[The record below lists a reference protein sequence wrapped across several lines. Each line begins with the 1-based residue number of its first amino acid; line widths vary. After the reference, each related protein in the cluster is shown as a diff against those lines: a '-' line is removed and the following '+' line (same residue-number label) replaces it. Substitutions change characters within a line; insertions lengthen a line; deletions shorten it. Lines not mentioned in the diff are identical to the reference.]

1 MSDRGGRPSDRTES
15 PASSGETAGSFD
27 PASPTSS
34 APVADDGASTGR
46 LVVVCGLPG
55 VGKTTVAERIA
66 DHVDGRIRRTDV
78 IRKQLFDDPEY
89 TDAET
94 EAVYAELLAR
104 ARDDVDAGGAVVL
117 DATFADARF
126 RADAQETAAEAAA
139 EFDLVEVACDEAV
152 VERRIERRDGISDAD
167 FEIHLH
173 FKKLFDE
180 VASEH
185 VVVDNSGTEA
195 ETFAQVDAA
204 FGERATDGDAAG
216 YDATDGDATDGDA
229 TGEGTAVEDSTVDG
243 DDRST
248 TLTDA
253 E

>member
-1 MSDRGGRPSDRTES
+1 MSDRGGRASDRTES
-15 PASSGETAGSFD
+15 PTSNGDAADSL
-27 PASPTSS
+27 PPTRSTS
-34 APVADDGASTGR
+34 VADDEGPTGR

-55 VGKTTVAERIA
+55 VGKTTVAERVA
-66 DHVDGRIRRTDV
+66 AHVDGRIRRTDV
-78 IRKQLFDDPEY
+78 IRKELFDDPEY

-104 ARDDVDAGGAVVL
+104 ARDDVDDGDAVVL

-126 RADAQETAAEAAA
+126 RADARETAAAAAA

-173 FKKLFDE
+173 FKELFDE
-180 VASEH
+180 VATDH

-204 FGERATDGDAAG
+204 FGESGAG
-216 YDATDGDATDGDA
+216 
-229 TGEGTAVEDSTVDG
+229 EDQPSG
-243 DDRST
+243 HGDRSAPVS
-248 TLTDA
+248 DA

>member
-1 MSDRGGRPSDRTES
+1 MSDRGGRASDRTES
-15 PASSGETAGSFD
+15 PDSSGETADSLD
-27 PASPTSS
+27 PTRSTASATI
-34 APVADDGASTGR
+34 ADDDGPSTGR

-55 VGKTTVAERIA
+55 VGKTTVAERVA
-66 DHVDGRIRRTDV
+66 AHVDGRIRRTDV
-78 IRKQLFDDPEY
+78 IRKELFDDPEY

-94 EAVYAELLAR
+94 EAVYDELLAR
-104 ARDDVDAGGAVVL
+104 ARDDVDAGDAVVL

-126 RADAQETAAEAAA
+126 RAAARETAAAAAA

-173 FKKLFDE
+173 FKELFDE
-180 VASEH
+180 VATDH

-195 ETFAQVDAA
+195 ETFAQIDAA
-204 FGERATDGDAAG
+204 FGENEGGEDQPTDRG
-216 YDATDGDATDGDA
+216 
-229 TGEGTAVEDSTVDG
+229 
-243 DDRST
+243 DRSAPV
-248 TLTDA
+248 TDA

>member
-104 ARDDVDAGGAVVL
+104 ARDDVDDGGAVVL

-173 FKKLFDE
+173 FKELFDE

-216 YDATDGDATDGDA
+216 YDATDGDAT
-229 TGEGTAVEDSTVDG
+229 GEGTAVEGSTVDG

>member
-1 MSDRGGRPSDRTES
+1 MSDRGGQAPDRAESSTSGHDTADSLSPTASDRT
-15 PASSGETAGSFD
+15 AA
-27 PASPTSS
+27 
-34 APVADDGASTGR
+34 VADDDPSSGR

-78 IRKQLFDDPEY
+78 IRKELFPDPEY

-94 EAVYAELLAR
+94 EAVYAELLSR
-104 ARDDVDAGGAVVL
+104 ARDDVDAGDAVVL
-117 DATFADARF
+117 DATFADDRF
-126 RADAQETAAEAAA
+126 RAAARETAA

-173 FKKLFDE
+173 FRELFDA
-180 VASEH
+180 VAGDH

-204 FGERATDGDAAG
+204 FAADASAAEALAEEATAEDAPADRDERSAA
-216 YDATDGDATDGDA
+216 
-229 TGEGTAVEDSTVDG
+229 V
-243 DDRST
+243 
-248 TLTDA
+248 TDA
-253 E
+253 K

>member
-1 MSDRGGRPSDRTES
+1 MSDRGGRTSDRTES
-15 PASSGETAGSFD
+15 SISSAETSGSTDSAAGSVD
-27 PASPTSS
+27 S
-34 APVADDGASTGR
+34 AATPERAIDDDAASTGR

-78 IRKQLFDDPEY
+78 IRKELFDDPEY

-94 EAVYAELLAR
+94 EAVYTELLAR
-104 ARDDVDAGGAVVL
+104 ARDDIDAGGAVVL
-117 DATFADARF
+117 DATFADSRF
-126 RADAQETAAEAAA
+126 RTAARETAAEAAV
-139 EFDLVEVACDEAV
+139 EFDLVEVACDEGV

-173 FKKLFDE
+173 FKELFDE
-180 VASEH
+180 VATDH
-185 VVVDNSGTEA
+185 VVVDNSETQA

-204 FGERATDGDAAG
+204 FV
-216 YDATDGDATDGDA
+216 
-229 TGEGTAVEDSTVDG
+229 EGTAADP

-248 TLTDA
+248 TVADA

>member
-104 ARDDVDAGGAVVL
+104 ARDDVDDGGAVVL

-126 RADAQETAAEAAA
+126 RADAREMAAEAAA

-152 VERRIERRDGISDAD
+152 VERRIERRDGISDVD

-173 FKKLFDE
+173 FKELFDE

-216 YDATDGDATDGDA
+216 YDATDGDAT
-229 TGEGTAVEDSTVDG
+229 GEGTAVEDSTVDG

>member
-1 MSDRGGRPSDRTES
+1 MSDGGRLTT
-15 PASSGETAGSFD
+15 GTKGS
-27 PASPTSS
+27 AESS
-34 APVADDGASTGR
+34 AGA

-66 DHVDGRIRRTDV
+66 DHVDGEILRTDV
-78 IRKQLFDDPEY
+78 IRKELFDEPAY

-94 EAVYAELLAR
+94 EAVYAELVER
-104 ARDDVDAGGAVVL
+104 ARDRVAGGTAVVL

-126 RADAQETAAEAAA
+126 RADARETAAAAA
-139 EFDLVEVACDEAV
+139 AQFDLVEVACDEAV

-167 FEIHLH
+167 FDIHLH
-173 FKKLFDE
+173 FKELFDE
-180 VASEH
+180 VATDH

-204 FGERATDGDAAG
+204 FGENG
-216 YDATDGDATDGDA
+216 
-229 TGEGTAVEDSTVDG
+229 TGEDQPSGHG
-243 DDRST
+243 DRSAPV
-248 TLTDA
+248 TDA

>member
-104 ARDDVDAGGAVVL
+104 ARDDVDDGGAVVL

-126 RADAQETAAEAAA
+126 RADARETAAEAAA

-173 FKKLFDE
+173 FKELFDE

-216 YDATDGDATDGDA
+216 YDATDGDAT
-229 TGEGTAVEDSTVDG
+229 GEGTAVEGSTVDG